1 MIAID
6 SKLNIIHL
14 DKTQPNPKGFIP
26 LRPSVYAWIHS
37 QTKKIKE
44 AHHEGSVPAQLWKNT
59 QTRFHRIQTIA
70 VRQFSQAKIDLAVKD
85 FELNP
90 TDPFDR
96 DASDAAKTPQ
106 GAASG
111 FRVDEAGRPIPQPLT
126 QAQIEDLLKNWDE
139 QLRRFKELRVE
150 LELHTPKCGKITLTP
165 EPTKNLKRKELV
177 VEDAKILLEIRNV
190 FGEGVEIARFRDL
203 RWKKGEERDASPR
216 TSQPLEKQKEPLD
229 SE

>member
-14 DKTQPNPKGFIP
+14 DKTQPSPKGFIP

-37 QTKKIKE
+37 QTRKIKE
-44 AHHEGSVPAQLWKNT
+44 AHHAGSVPAQLWENT
-59 QTRFHRIQTIA
+59 RTRFHRIQTIA
-70 VRQFSQAKIDLAVKD
+70 VRQFSQAKLDLAVKD
-85 FELNP
+85 FESNP

-111 FRVDEAGRPIPQPLT
+111 FRDDDAGRRLPQSMT
-126 QAQIEDLLKNWDE
+126 QAQIEDLLQNWDE
-139 QLRRFKELRVE
+139 HIRRFKELRVE

-165 EPTKNLKRKELV
+165 EPTRNLKRKELA
-177 VEDAKILLEIRNV
+177 VEDAKILLEIREV

-203 RWKKGEERDASPR
+203 RWKRGKERDASPR
-216 TSQPLEKQKEPLD
+216 TPQPLGKTKRT
-229 SE
+229 S